1 MLPLLPAIFLSKV
14 RYRKGRAVLWPHSPF
29 ALSDPL
35 PTRLRHDLFE
45 CLLHF
50 PRRLR
55 YPSTCFLPAVHCHP
69 PSCHLPAQ
77 SGYLPARRC
86 LPALSECL
94 PVRCCLPALSGYL
107 PARCCLP
114 APSGFLPARRCL
126 PAPSGFLPALRC
138 LPALAGYFLL
148 SLAPAQIRHNL
159 TAELP

>member
-14 RYRKGRAVLWPHSPF
+14 RYRKGRAVLWLCSPF

-35 PTRLRHDLFE
+35 PARLRHDLFE

-77 SGYLPARRC
+77 SGYLPTQH
-86 LPALSECL
+86 
-94 PVRCCLPALSGYL
+94 CLPALSGCL
-107 PARCCLP
+107 PARRHLP
-114 APSGFLPARRCL
+114 ALSGCLPARRCL
-126 PAPSGFLPALRC
+126 PALPEYLPARRC
-138 LPALAGYFLL
+138 LPALASCFLL
-148 SLAPAQIRHNL
+148 PLAPARIRHNL

>member
-14 RYRKGRAVLWPHSPF
+14 RYRKGRVVLWLCSLSGLPLYPWLCSPF

-94 PVRCCLPALSGYL
+94 PVRY
-107 PARCCLP
+107 R
-114 APSGFLPARRCL
+114 
-126 PAPSGFLPALRC
+126 
-138 LPALAGYFLL
+138 LPALASCFLL